1 VATAAEGQGATRMDA
16 AKLHAWVERYNW
28 DDGLATMWP
37 IADSPRTR
45 RYLKCKSQQA
55 QRHV

>member
-1 VATAAEGQGATRMDA
+1 MDA

-28 DDGLATMWP
+28 DDGLAPMWP